1 MKAATF
7 TFSAVLLFCGAAIL
21 LCSCAVV
28 QLCRCVYS
36 CLTLSVSQAMPE
48 LFESPADDEDSP
60 LPLPSQLPKRSRTSG
75 RMSVTASAAFP
86 DPLALHHGSTI
97 NIQDALQLS
106 IDAVA
111 STDLRSA
118 TLAIKELYQS
128 AETTVSHLVPRAD
141 ALVLAS
147 KNQLVVLL
155 ATYLDENARSS
166 KQDRQSLVRSLFML
180 LTAVFSSAD
189 FTRAV
194 SLGPLSLLMH
204 ELLNLMMDSRVLAQ
218 DTLGDHVVK
227 NCNALLALMRNQSS
241 QADMTV
247 AGVRVL
253 RDVALDTNKALPI
266 CRMLSSITNE
276 PDFLQSASPEDL
288 ALVLAGVEDFFRVH
302 FNDYV
307 DRELRTRDPARY
319 RTVGI
324 VGNILR
330 LLTGRLGL
338 GVMAHCTHVG
348 DCRKAAVVRLIK
360 HKLKRDHPNLTDA
373 ELLAQLPAPANQDT
387 PSRPLGAR
395 FANPEVQP
403 ITMSVPVDDGLVP
416 ASAVFAEDGSNA
428 EFAATEARLR
438 GPSMPEAEVRAMV
451 TECLAMVQD
460 SARSK
465 QGWQRLREFHLAH
478 PGVDVL
484 QYATSSSALFKQ
496 LIQRR
501 LDDASRN
508 PSSAK
513 LLSGQGSAVMLKEL
527 GEATQKVRALEQQMN
542 SAGAA
547 EEVAAVAMEPVP
559 TMAKVRGAGRKW
571 GDMLHVC
578 WFW

>member
-1 MKAATF
+1 
-7 TFSAVLLFCGAAIL
+7 
-21 LCSCAVV
+21 
-28 QLCRCVYS
+28 
-36 CLTLSVSQAMPE
+36 
-48 LFESPADDEDSP
+48 
-60 LPLPSQLPKRSRTSG
+60 
-75 RMSVTASAAFP
+75 MSVASASGAFT
-86 DPLALHHGSTI
+86 DPITLRHSSTI

-166 KQDRQSLVRSLFML
+166 KEDRQSLVRSLFML
-180 LTAVFSSAD
+180 LTAVFGSNE

-194 SLGPLSLLMH
+194 SLGPLSLLIH
-204 ELLNLMMDSRVLAQ
+204 ELLNLMLDARVLAH

-227 NCNALLALMRNQSS
+227 NCNSLLSLIRNQSS
-241 QADMTV
+241 QVDMTV
-247 AGVRVL
+247 AGIRVL
-253 RDVALDTNKALPI
+253 RDVALDTNKAMPI

-288 ALVLAGVEDFFRVH
+288 ALVLAGVEDFFRIH

-324 VGNILR
+324 VGNVLR

-338 GVMAHCTHVG
+338 GIMAHCTHVG

-360 HKLKRDHPNLTDA
+360 HKLKRDHPELSDA
-373 ELLAQLPAPANQDT
+373 ELLAQLPAVSNQDT

-395 FANPEVQP
+395 FANPEVQSA
-403 ITMSVPVDDGLVP
+403 TMAAPCDDGLVP
-416 ASAVFAEDGSNA
+416 ASAVFGDDSNA
-428 EFAATEARLR
+428 EFAATEARLSQTPEPA
-438 GPSMPEAEVRAMV
+438 GPAMPEAEVRAVV

-460 SARSK
+460 SAHSK
-465 QGWQRLREFHLAH
+465 KGWQQLREFHLAH
-478 PGVDVL
+478 PQVDVL
-484 QYATSSSALFKQ
+484 QYATNSSALFKQ

-513 LLSGQGSAVMLKEL
+513 LLSGKGSAAMLREL
-527 GEATQKVRALEQQMN
+527 GEATQKVQALERQK
-542 SAGAA
+542 SAFGAA
-547 EEVAAVAMEPVP
+547 DDVAAVAAMEPVP
-559 TMAKVRGAGRKW
+559 TVAKVR
-571 GDMLHVC
+571 
-578 WFW
+578 